1 MTRDLRKLT
10 WTTIVALTLMLVS
23 VPMLRADHVED
34 VEEEIAQLRGLNTAL
49 LKILGQAQVAS
60 ADETA
65 IVHGRAAQVI
75 ADRAV
80 VLEDLIGSSPQNAE
94 SLAFPPDILAQLAA
108 AFPSLASSL
117 EQRGEWQGTMEILVE
132 TDTSLE
138 VQQPIQNFIVGNQT
152 FGLFFGGPAPE
163 GLTSGMILTVRGV
176 RAGQR
181 IAAADSST
189 DGSVAGA
196 SATCSITTG
205 DQKIAVLRV
214 TFPGVAFPTN
224 VTRQILVDT
233 FFAGTA
239 PSVNTFWQ
247 EVSYG
252 ATSATLASG
261 DVFPLDAGSVYTLPD
276 APATNPYGCDTSV
289 GDYNQIRDAALN
301 LAIDDPDFDLASY
314 DRIFFI
320 HPSPGGSCWYGLGS
334 LGCWGSGTWGTNSYA
349 WQSTSAMTSRG
360 EGTRVSAHE
369 GGHNLD
375 LHHCSSRDFG
385 AEALGAPGVQ
395 GSLSEYGDRY
405 CNMGSSS
412 GHYTASQKVDLGW
425 AAMDSGAHQVQTV
438 QSSGVFTI
446 VPAESATPG
455 VMALKVKRGTD
466 NTNSNWLYVEYR
478 QNGGDYDTTTTSAGD
493 NNGAVIHY
501 EDAFTRTQGGR
512 THLLDFAPSDGW
524 TNVALPSGQS
534 WSDTD
539 SLGNPYSNLSI
550 SVSNATSAS
559 LDVTVSYGSIPCV
572 ESNPTVS
579 MAPSSQSAF
588 AGGSASFTVMVTNND
603 NSGCSPG
610 SFALSSTIPDGW
622 LGTFLPA
629 SLALGN
635 GSSGANVGTST
646 FTVEP
651 SASESVGSFPVSAT
665 ATHPNA
671 TNFAAAAATVSV
683 QVPLTDI
690 AITSVS
696 APGSAETGSTVNVA
710 VTVQNSGNQNVGSD
724 IEVTLTDTTDTAAI
738 GTQTIA
744 GGLAAGASVT
754 LNYSWNTTGASI
766 ATHTLTAVHDVS
778 DDEIATNDESS
789 TTVSVIEPLSL
800 TSLSPNVVRK
810 GTSVAATISGSGFT
824 SGLSVLFVNGSGP
837 APGASS
843 VVVVDSTTITA
854 TVTAPNGGGK
864 QDRVWS
870 LRVGSVILANALTL
884 SVNAPAN
891 ATPSV
896 TISSP
901 ANGSTF
907 AAGAS
912 VTVTGSAADAED
924 GDLTGGL
931 NWTSSLDGAIGSGS
945 SATWSPS
952 EGTHTITGSV
962 ADSGG
967 KTGSSSITITV
978 GNASPVVTISSPSSG
993 TSVTQ
998 DDSVLFTGSANDAED
1013 GDLTASLSWTS
1024 SLDGAIGTGG
1034 SFSTSAL
1041 SVGTH
1046 TITALVTDSGSKSGS
1061 DSISVTVNVAGAITL
1076 SANGRKVKGKH
1087 TIDLTW
1093 SGASGGNS
1101 DIYRNGARI
1110 TTTLND
1116 GAYTDA
1122 TGNKG
1127 GGASYTYELC
1137 ESESG
1142 TSTCS
1147 NTVIV
1152 VY

>member
-10 WTTIVALTLMLVS
+10 WTTIVALTLMLAS

-34 VEEEIAQLRGLNTAL
+34 VEQEIAQLRGLNTAL

-60 ADETA
+60 SDDST
-65 IVHGRAAQVI
+65 ILNSRAAEVI

-80 VLEDLIGSSPQNAE
+80 ALEDLIGSSPQDAE
-94 SLAFPPDILAQLAA
+94 SLAFPLDILAQFAA

-117 EQRGEWQGTMEILVE
+117 EERGEWQGTMEILVE

-138 VQQPIQNFIVGNQT
+138 VQEPIQNFIVGNQT
-152 FGLFFGGPAPE
+152 FGLFFGGPTPE

-189 DGSVAGA
+189 DGTVVAA

-205 DQKIAVLRV
+205 DQKIAVLRI
-214 TFPGVAFPTN
+214 TFPGVAFPTS

-239 PSVNTFWQ
+239 PSVNTYWQ

-252 ATSATLASG
+252 VTSATSAAG
-261 DVFPLDAGSVYTLPD
+261 DVFPLDPGSVYTLPE

-289 GDYNQIRDAALN
+289 ADYNQIRDAALN

-334 LGCWGSGTWGTNSYA
+334 LGCWGSSTWGTNSYA
-349 WQSTSAMTSRG
+349 WQNTSAMTSRG

-425 AAMDSGAHQVQTV
+425 AAMDSGTHQVQTV
-438 QSSGVFTI
+438 QSSGAFTI

-455 VMALKVKRGTD
+455 VMGLKVKRGTD
-466 NTNSNWLYVEYR
+466 NTNSDWLYVEFR
-478 QNGGDYDTTTTSAGD
+478 QNGGDYDTGTTSAGD
-493 NNGAVIHY
+493 NNGALIHY

-512 THLLDFAPSDGW
+512 THLLDFVPSDGW
-524 TNVALPSGQS
+524 TNVALASGQN

-539 SLGNPYSNLSI
+539 PLGNPYSNLSI
-550 SVSNATSAS
+550 SVGTATSAS
-559 LDVTVSYGSIPCV
+559 LEVTVSYGAIPCV
-572 ESNPTVS
+572 ETNPTVS
-579 MAPSSQSAF
+579 IAPSSQSAF
-588 AGGSASFTVMVTNND
+588 VGGSASFTVTVTNND

-610 SFALSSTIPDGW
+610 TFALSSTIPDGW

-629 SLALGN
+629 SLALSN
-635 GSSGANVGTST
+635 SSTGENVGTST

-651 SASESVGSFPVSAT
+651 PASESAGSFAVSAT
-665 ATHPNA
+665 GTHPNS
-671 TNFAAAAATVSV
+671 TNFATAPATVSV

-690 AITSVS
+690 AVTSVS
-696 APGSAETGSTVNVA
+696 APSSAEVGSVVNVA
-710 VTVQNSGNQNVGSD
+710 VTVQNSGNQNVGGD
-724 IEVTLTDTTDTAAI
+724 IGVTLTDTTDSAAI

-744 GGLAAGASVT
+744 GGLAAGVSVT
-754 LNYSWNTTGASI
+754 LNYSWNTTGASSP
-766 ATHTLTAVHDVS
+766 AVHTLTAVHNAS
-778 DDEIATNDESS
+778 DEIASNDSGS
-789 TTVSVIEPLSL
+789 TTVSVIEPLSV
-800 TSLSPNVVRK
+800 TGLSPNVVQK
-810 GTSVAATISGSGFT
+810 GTSVAATITGSGFT
-824 SGLSVLFVNGSGP
+824 SGLGVAFVNGSGP
-837 APGASS
+837 APSVSG

-870 LRVGSVILANALTL
+870 LQVGGVILANALTL

-891 ATPSV
+891 AAPSV
-896 TISSP
+896 TISSL
-901 ANGSTF
+901 ASGSTYL
-907 AAGAS
+907 AGAS
-912 VTVTGSAADAED
+912 VTVIGSAADAED
-924 GDLTGGL
+924 GDLTSGL
-931 NWTSSLDGAIGSGS
+931 SWTSSLDGAIGSGG

-962 ADSGG
+962 TDSGG

-993 TSVTQ
+993 VSVTQ
-998 DDSVLFTGSANDAED
+998 GDSVSFSGSATDAED
-1013 GDLTASLSWTS
+1013 GNLTASLNWTS
-1024 SLDGAIGTGG
+1024 SLDGAIGAGG
-1034 SFSTSAL
+1034 SFSTAAL

-1046 TITALVTDSGSKSGS
+1046 TITASVTDSGSKSGS

-1076 SANGRKVKGKH
+1076 SANGRKVRGKH

-1093 SGASGGNS
+1093 SGASGANS
-1101 DIYRNGARI
+1101 DIYRNGTLI
-1110 TTTLND
+1110 TTTPND

-1127 GGASYTYELC
+1127 GSASYTYELC
-1137 ESESG
+1137 ESG

-1147 NTVIV
+1147 NTVTVI
-1152 VY
+1152 Y

>member
-1 MTRDLRKLT
+1 MTPDFRKPT
-10 WTTIVALTLMLVS
+10 WTTIVALTLMLAS
-23 VPMLRADHVED
+23 VPMLRTGHVED

-60 ADETA
+60 SDDST
-65 IVHGRAAQVI
+65 ILNSRAAEVI

-80 VLEDLIGSSPQNAE
+80 ALEDLIGSSPQDAE
-94 SLAFPPDILAQLAA
+94 SLAFPQDILAQLAA

-117 EQRGEWQGTMEILVE
+117 EERGEWQGTMEILVE

-138 VQQPIQNFIVGNQT
+138 VQHAIQNLIVGGQA
-152 FGLFFGGPAPE
+152 FGVFFGGPAPE

-189 DGSVAGA
+189 DDGTVTSA
-196 SATCSITTG
+196 SATCSVTTG
-205 DQKIAVLRV
+205 DQKIAVPRI
-214 TFPGVAFPTN
+214 TFPGVAFPTD
-224 VTRQILVDT
+224 VTREILVDT

-239 PSVNTFWQ
+239 PSVNTYWQ
-247 EVSYG
+247 EVSDG
-252 ATSATLASG
+252 AASATLASG
-261 DVFPLDAGSVYTLPD
+261 DVFPLDAGSVYTLPE
-276 APATNPYGCDTSV
+276 APAGNPYGCDTSV
-289 GDYNQIRDAALN
+289 ADYNQIRDAALN
-301 LAIDDPDFDLASY
+301 LATADPDFDLASY

-334 LGCWGSGTWGTNSYA
+334 LGCWGSSTWGTNSYA
-349 WQSTSAMTSRG
+349 WQLTSAMTSRG

-425 AAMDSGAHQVQTV
+425 AAMDLGIHMVQTV
-438 QSSGVFTI
+438 QSSGTFTI

-455 VMALKVKRGTD
+455 VMGLKVKRGTD
-466 NTNSNWLYVEYR
+466 NTNSNWLYVEFR

-550 SVSNATSAS
+550 SVSNATSTS
-559 LDVTVSYGSIPCV
+559 LDVTVSYGAIPCV
-572 ESNPTVS
+572 ETNPTVS

-588 AGGSASFTVMVTNND
+588 AGGSASFTVTVTNND
-603 NSGCSPG
+603 SSGCSPG
-610 SFALSSTIPDGW
+610 SFALSSTISDGW

-635 GSSGANVGTST
+635 GSSGENVGTST

-651 SASESVGSFPVSAT
+651 PASQSAGSFAVSAT
-665 ATHPNA
+665 GTHPNT
-671 TNFAAAAATVSV
+671 TNFATASATVSV

-696 APGSAETGSTVNVA
+696 APASAETGSTVNVA

-724 IEVTLTDTTDTAAI
+724 IGVTLTDTTASTVI

-766 ATHTLTAVHDVS
+766 VTHTLSAVHDVS
-778 DDEIATNDESS
+778 DEIATNDESS
-789 TTVSVIEPLSL
+789 TTVSVVGALSV
-800 TSLSPNVVRK
+800 TGLSPSVVRK
-810 GTSVAATISGSGFT
+810 GTSVAAAITGSGFT
-824 SGLSVLFVNGSGP
+824 SGLGVAFVNGSGP
-837 APGASS
+837 APSISG
-843 VVVVDSTTITA
+843 VVVVDSTTMTA

-870 LRVGSVILANALTL
+870 LQVGSVILANALTL

-901 ANGSTF
+901 ASGSTF

-924 GDLTGGL
+924 GDLTSGL
-931 NWTSSLDGAIGSGS
+931 SWTSSLDGAIGSGG

-952 EGTHTITGSV
+952 EGTHTISGSV
-962 ADSGG
+962 TDSGG

-993 TSVTQ
+993 ATVTQ
-998 DDSVLFTGSANDAED
+998 GDSVLFTGSANDAED
-1013 GDLTASLSWTS
+1013 GNLTASLSWTS
-1024 SLDGAIGTGG
+1024 SLDGAIGVGG

-1046 TITALVTDSGSKSGS
+1046 TITASVTDSGSKSGS
-1061 DSISVTVNVAGAITL
+1061 GSISVTVNVAGAITL
-1076 SANGRKVKGKH
+1076 STSGRKVRGKH

-1093 SGASGGNS
+1093 SGASGANS
-1101 DIYRNGARI
+1101 DIYRNGALI
-1110 TTTLND
+1110 VTTPND
-1116 GAYTDA
+1116 GAYTDS

-1137 ESESG
+1137 ESG

-1147 NTVIV
+1147 NTVTV
-1152 VY
+1152 TY